1 MPQNIQ
7 EERLRWVQM
16 VERDNIKLKDV
27 IKLFPYSGRTLKRWL
42 KNYRDKGDAGLIP
55 KSTKPKS
62 NPKESTIELKERVI
76 ELRKKTKLCALKI
89 HWKL

>member
-16 VERDNIKLKDV
+16 VEKGDTKLKDV
-27 IKLFPYSGRTLKRWL
+27 IQIFPHSGRTLKRWL
-42 KNYRDKGDAGLIP
+42 RDYREKGEVGLIP

-62 NPKESTIELKERVI
+62 NPKESSIYLKEKVI
-76 ELRKKTKLCALKI
+76 NLRKKTKT
-89 HWKL
+89 KLSTISLI